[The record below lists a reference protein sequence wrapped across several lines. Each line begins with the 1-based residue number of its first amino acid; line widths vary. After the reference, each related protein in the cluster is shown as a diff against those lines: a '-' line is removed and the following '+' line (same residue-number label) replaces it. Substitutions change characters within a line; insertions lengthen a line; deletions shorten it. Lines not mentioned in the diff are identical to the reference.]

1 MRNCSRF
8 YEDYR
13 KTRFDKLA
21 GEERTDIRVRFT
33 GDAARLVKEYHA
45 RKADRLAD
53 ENGAV
58 LFEKKAAIT
67 PDIKSW
73 LLSFGAQAEVLAPEG
88 LKQNLKE
95 EIGRMS
101 ALYREEQ

>member
-1 MRNCSRF
+1 M
-8 YEDYR
+8 
-13 KTRFDKLA
+13 T
-21 GEERTDIRVRFT
+21 
-33 GDAARLVKEYHA
+33 
-45 RKADRLAD
+45 AD